1 MQLTGTKE
9 NGDVTM
15 SDRNDPTTMNRRD
28 RMTAT
33 TLTNAGGHHAAVDT
47 TRTRPTRILMVV
59 ANPTTST
66 TTGWPV
72 GFWAAELTHPYYE
85 FTEAGFAV
93 TIASPNGGKV
103 EVDALSDPRD
113 ASKWS
118 AEDLI
123 SMGFL
128 NTPDLMALLEDTPK
142 LCDLDPA
149 DYDALVICGGQA
161 PMFTFRDNAD
171 LHAAIRA
178 FYEAEKPTA
187 ALCHGVAALVDAT
200 LSDGSSLVQGKTV
213 TGFANVEEDYSD
225 KAAGTTIMLWRLE
238 DALKERGA
246 NYVQAGLFK
255 PFAIRDGRLFTG
267 QQQYSGR
274 KVAALLI
281 AALGQ

>member
-1 MQLTGTKE
+1 M
-9 NGDVTM
+9 
-15 SDRNDPTTMNRRD
+15 
-28 RMTAT
+28 AT
-33 TLTNAGGHHAAVDT
+33 TILTNPGGHHAAIDQT
-47 TRTRPTRILMVV
+47 TSSPKRILMVV
-59 ANPTTST
+59 ANATTST

-85 FTEAGFAV
+85 FVEAGYAV

-103 EVDALSDPRD
+103 DLDSLSDPRD
-113 ASKWS
+113 ARKWS

-128 NTPDLMALLEDTPK
+128 NTPELAALLENTPK
-142 LCDLDPA
+142 VAALNPA
-149 DYDALVICGGQA
+149 DYDALVICGGQS

-187 ALCHGVAALVDAT
+187 ALCHGVAALVDAQ
-200 LSDGSSLVQGKTV
+200 LSDGSYLVQGKTV
-213 TGFANVEEDYSD
+213 SGFANVEEDYSD
-225 KAAGTTIMLWRLE
+225 RAAGTKIMPWRLE

-255 PFAIRDGRLFTG
+255 AFAMRDGRLITG
-267 QQQYSGR
+267 PQQYSGR
-274 KVAALLI
+274 KVAQVLI